1 VTQDEYLVW
10 LCLKTAPELTP
21 KLCLELLKH
30 YPDPTEYVGKPGH
43 PAYHSGLIP
52 PGSVE
57 HLEQQILPY
66 NLPEILQLMKHYQIE
81 CLNIHE
87 YPGRLRDIYL
97 PPLILYIRGDKECLF
112 KNKNLAVV
120 GTRKASSY
128 GREMCR
134 KLLSPVCR
142 QKVNIVS
149 GLAAGIDTFA
159 HKIALDEG
167 STTVAVLAGGLDTIY
182 PTQNLELSKKIIANG
197 ALVSEYEPGC
207 KSEKWNFPARNRIIS
222 ALAELIF
229 VVEGPITSGAL
240 LTAKNA
246 LQQSRD
252 VCALPGNITSVNSSG
267 PNHLIKNGAA
277 LISDAEDLLS
287 MLGMTPE
294 KEKQTE
300 LPGILSPDEQKIY
313 DLLQKKATCLS
324 FDEILITTG
333 FPIGKLSTI
342 LTNLE
347 LKGIIAK
354 EGGTGFFV
362 L

>member
-1 VTQDEYLVW
+1 MTQDEYLVW

-52 PGSVE
+52 PGSKE

-112 KNKNLAVV
+112 KIRTWQWWAPQGKQLWQRDVPQAPEP
-120 GTRKASSY
+120 GLPPKGEYRK
-128 GREMCR
+128 R
-134 KLLSPVCR
+134 
-142 QKVNIVS
+142 S
-149 GLAAGIDTFA
+149 GCGIDTFA

-197 ALVSEYEPGC
+197 ALVSEYEPA
-207 KSEKWNFPARNRIIS
+207 ARARSGIS
-222 ALAELIF
+222 
-229 VVEGPITSGAL
+229 P
-240 LTAKNA
+240 
-246 LQQSRD
+246 
-252 VCALPGNITSVNSSG
+252 
-267 PNHLIKNGAA
+267 
-277 LISDAEDLLS
+277 
-287 MLGMTPE
+287 
-294 KEKQTE
+294 
-300 LPGILSPDEQKIY
+300 PGIALS
-313 DLLQKKATCLS
+313 AR
-324 FDEILITTG
+324 
-333 FPIGKLSTI
+333 
-342 LTNLE
+342 
-347 LKGIIAK
+347 
-354 EGGTGFFV
+354 
-362 L
+362 